1 MIVREIEVCPR
12 CGQYEPWRKVSSRIV
27 RGVRRVYVKC
37 RRCGAREMVEYR
49 PPCPVPGARASG
61 L

>member
-1 MIVREIEVCPR
+1 MIVREIEICPR
-12 CGQYEPWRKVSSRIV
+12 CGQFEPWRKVSSRVV

-49 PPCPVPGARASG
+49 PTPPTPRP
-61 L
+61 